1 METAVD
7 KTRTRSGTGANAFK
21 PFRKVAVLG
30 AGTMG
35 AQIAAHFANAGL
47 EVELLD
53 VAAKDGANPNAIVE
67 KGLQS
72 ALNAKPDPFFSKK
85 ATKRIR
91 AGNFDDHFD
100 RLRDAD
106 WIVEAV
112 VEKMDVKRQMA
123 ERIEQVASEDA
134 IVSTNTSGL
143 PIAEIVEG
151 RSESFR
157 ARFLGTHFFNPP
169 RYLRLL
175 ELIPTVDTDTD
186 VLERVAWFGRVHLG
200 KGIVVAK
207 DRPYFIGNRI
217 GVYGMMRAMSFFTDS
232 RYTIEEIDTL
242 TGPLVG
248 RPKSATFRTADLVG
262 LDVLTHVAQNLYEKI
277 PEDESR
283 DVFTVPEVLL
293 KLVQTGTLGEKTG
306 AGFYKKEGKEILS
319 INPNTGA
326 YEAPAPV
333 QLEGLDDLQKL
344 SLDERLRALYEDTGR
359 AGQFF
364 RETTLDLLGY
374 TARRIPEISDDP
386 ADVDRAIRWGFG
398 WEKGPFEIWDALG
411 FERVVQDMK
420 ASGIQLP
427 GWIDT
432 MREAGH
438 DRFYVEKDGENTVYV
453 PTEERYVPDDRPS
466 DEISLTAIRRHPDR
480 TIWQNK
486 EAALLDL
493 GDGVALYEFRSKANT
508 LGRDVM
514 SGLVEAIERI
524 ENDPDLRG
532 LVIGNEGKNFS
543 VGANLGE
550 VAMLAASGSYDQ
562 IERLVASFQ
571 QIIQRIR
578 YAGKP
583 VVVATHQRVLGG
595 GCEMVMACPHP
606 VAAAES
612 YIGLVELGIGLI
624 PAGTGTTRLAARA
637 AELSPTAHPSHI
649 QPYVQRFFENV
660 AMARVSTSAVEA
672 QELGY
677 LAPGAVIVMNE
688 NRRFH
693 AAKMEVIRL
702 SEQGYL
708 PPPAETGIRVLGRL
722 TYAALEIGVRQLEEG
737 RFISEFDRHLALQ
750 LAYVMTGGDLSAPQ
764 EVSEQYLL
772 DLEREVFMRLLGDK
786 RTQQRITHMLTTGK
800 PLRN

>member
-1 METAVD
+1 FNIQSRIRMETAVD

-72 ALNAKPDPFFSKK
+72 ALKAKPDPFFSKK

-91 AGNFDDHFD
+91 TGNFDDHFD

-112 VEKMDVKRQMA
+112 VEKVDVKRQMA

-175 ELIPTVDTDTD
+175 ELIPTVHTDTD

-319 INPNTGA
+319 INPNSGA

-466 DEISLTAIRRHPDR
+466 DEISLTAIRRHP
-480 TIWQNK
+480 
-486 EAALLDL
+486 
-493 GDGVALYEFRSKANT
+493 
-508 LGRDVM
+508 
-514 SGLVEAIERI
+514 
-524 ENDPDLRG
+524 
-532 LVIGNEGKNFS
+532 
-543 VGANLGE
+543 
-550 VAMLAASGSYDQ
+550 
-562 IERLVASFQ
+562 
-571 QIIQRIR
+571 
-578 YAGKP
+578 
-583 VVVATHQRVLGG
+583 
-595 GCEMVMACPHP
+595 
-606 VAAAES
+606 
-612 YIGLVELGIGLI
+612 
-624 PAGTGTTRLAARA
+624 
-637 AELSPTAHPSHI
+637 
-649 QPYVQRFFENV
+649 
-660 AMARVSTSAVEA
+660 
-672 QELGY
+672 
-677 LAPGAVIVMNE
+677 
-688 NRRFH
+688 
-693 AAKMEVIRL
+693 
-702 SEQGYL
+702 
-708 PPPAETGIRVLGRL
+708 
-722 TYAALEIGVRQLEEG
+722 
-737 RFISEFDRHLALQ
+737 
-750 LAYVMTGGDLSAPQ
+750 
-764 EVSEQYLL
+764 
-772 DLEREVFMRLLGDK
+772 
-786 RTQQRITHMLTTGK
+786 
-800 PLRN
+800 